1 MLLNSFKRSVTLF
14 AALAATAL
22 TPQMQ
27 AQKAAGLGIV
37 SSMAENSEKLKQ
49 YTFKQKAEV
58 YLKGELK
65 KTSVSQI
72 HFDSNGERV
81 AIPLEASP
89 AADTQQ
95 RRGRIGR
102 RIAEEKKDEMKE
114 YLERLT
120 GLMGQYLPPT
130 EDRVKAAV
138 PAAQFSH
145 PDPGTA
151 EVTFPDYL
159 KPGDSMTVA
168 LNAAEKRIA
177 QISVKSS
184 LDSDPVSIV
193 VNFSQLPDGTNY
205 PAITS
210 LQSEAKGIELRLS
223 TYDYQPQPK

>member
-1 MLLNSFKRSVTLF
+1 MPLHSFKRSATLI
-14 AALAATAL
+14 AALAATFPN
-22 TPQMQ
+22 PQLH

-58 YLKGELK
+58 YLKGDLK

-72 HFDSNGERV
+72 HFDSKGERV
-81 AIPLEASP
+81 AVPLEVAP

-114 YLERLT
+114 YIERLT

-130 EDRVKAAV
+130 EDRIKAAV

-145 PDPGTA
+145 PSPEVA

-159 KPGDSMTVA
+159 KSGDSMTVS

-184 LDSDPVSIV
+184 LDSDPVSII

-205 PAITS
+205 PATTS

-223 TYDYQPQPK
+223 TYDYQLQPK